1 MKLGIEIGWRFW
13 QSFIKVDKS
22 SQSLI
27 NKGLGELLRKM
38 YVYINS
44 YKFQRIGTVNGTVE
58 DRTKWL
64 WNSENEIKVQDRKM
78 QLVAFFLSYVMF
90 WKINYEMR

>member
-27 NKGLGELLRKM
+27 NKGLGEQLRDM

-44 YKFQRIGTVNGTVE
+44 YKFQRIGTVNGTVN
-58 DRTKWL
+58 DGTKWL
-64 WNSENEIKVQDRKM
+64 WNSENEMEVQDRKN
-78 QLVAFFLSYVMF
+78 AIGCIFLSYVMF